1 MVGDLP
7 PLPDSVRRQMTIP
20 LLDEASADLLH
31 ALPVC
36 FEFIDDAL
44 ANEDAV
50 VFVHWFGEKTH
61 FFL

>member
-1 MVGDLP
+1 
-7 PLPDSVRRQMTIP
+7 MTIP

-36 FEFIDDAL
+36 IEFIDDAL

-50 VFVHWFGEKTH
+50 VFVHWLGKDT
-61 FFL
+61 FF